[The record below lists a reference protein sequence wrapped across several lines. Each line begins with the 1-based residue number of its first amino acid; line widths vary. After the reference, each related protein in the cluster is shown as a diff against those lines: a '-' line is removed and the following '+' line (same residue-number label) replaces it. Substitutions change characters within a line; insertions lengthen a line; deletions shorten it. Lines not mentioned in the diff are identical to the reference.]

1 MANDFT
7 IKKPADIKVDLG
19 EITVILNNGGD
30 AAENEILEG
39 KTAYVG
45 GELITGT
52 IPNSETYEREITAN
66 TTYLNDLVG
75 KYVNTA
81 PKITADLKTGYEQ
94 AALIITDNAQ
104 TVDFNECAA
113 ALKKQTGLTTFY
125 IKDYAFYYSENLKNI
140 SLPKYT
146 YPNWIKTEIGNY
158 AFNSSGITGLLDLKD
173 LRVESCG
180 QYAFADCANLTE
192 IRNTGAY
199 SGNGGGLSVILPQR
213 CFNNCTSLVRAEI
226 TPYTTTGSKIDT
238 YAFYNCENLQYVST
252 GAYQTI
258 GQYILRGCFAL
269 KEVKIGLQCTS
280 MLAYVFGGGQ
290 STQSAQEFNVIF
302 YGAPPTITTSTFGSL
317 TSSVNTMKL
326 NIYVADAY
334 YSQYLTAT
342 NWVAVNNKWGIHKLS
357 EKP

>member
-180 QYAFADCANLTE
+180 
-192 IRNTGAY
+192 
-199 SGNGGGLSVILPQR
+199 
-213 CFNNCTSLVRAEI
+213 
-226 TPYTTTGSKIDT
+226 
-238 YAFYNCENLQYVST
+238 
-252 GAYQTI
+252 
-258 GQYILRGCFAL
+258 
-269 KEVKIGLQCTS
+269 
-280 MLAYVFGGGQ
+280 
-290 STQSAQEFNVIF
+290 
-302 YGAPPTITTSTFGSL
+302 
-317 TSSVNTMKL
+317 
-326 NIYVADAY
+326 
-334 YSQYLTAT
+334 
-342 NWVAVNNKWGIHKLS
+342 
-357 EKP
+357 